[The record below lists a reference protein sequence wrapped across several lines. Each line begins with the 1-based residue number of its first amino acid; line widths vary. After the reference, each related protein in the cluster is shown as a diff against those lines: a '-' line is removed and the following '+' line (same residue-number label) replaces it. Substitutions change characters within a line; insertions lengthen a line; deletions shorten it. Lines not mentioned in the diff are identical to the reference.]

1 MIPYSKQYSLQ
12 TTEERNLLQESFCLI
27 IVSLLPKHMREI
39 EINSGPLLLF
49 GLFLIQ
55 SITELQLSTIRF
67 VSKLSQKFRY
77 QRKVIKIM
85 SILAVVSIFY

>member
-39 EINSGPLLLF
+39 EIISGPLLLF

-67 VSKLSQKFRY
+67 VSKLSQNHFSPF
-77 QRKVIKIM
+77 QASPVQNTEH
-85 SILAVVSIFY
+85 LVH